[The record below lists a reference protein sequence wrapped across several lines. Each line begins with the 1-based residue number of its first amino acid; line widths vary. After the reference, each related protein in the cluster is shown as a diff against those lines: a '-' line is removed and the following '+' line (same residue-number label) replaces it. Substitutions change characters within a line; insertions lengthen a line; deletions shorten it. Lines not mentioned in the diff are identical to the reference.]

1 MTKTDSL
8 AVRSVG
14 LVVGLGGTAMSM
26 SSGFVWASQSKI
38 AIVYVAGFFSWTGYL
53 FAHYAV
59 VGVFVDDAGRDSTD
73 EDGTDSASNGSK
85 QVSDP
90 VRTETSE
97 NGTDAGRSARQ
108 MITAIRDIAP
118 ADIPSA
124 VGFVAGI
131 VILVTASRSWHGTSV
146 KKVIC
151 SGTSAAGC
159 SLLATSSL
167 TTSIRANLSS
177 RIRSVDR

>member
-1 MTKTDSL
+1 MTKMDSL
-8 AVRSVG
+8 AVQSVG
-14 LVVGLGGTAMSM
+14 LVVGLGVTAMAM
-26 SSGFVWASQSKI
+26 SSGFIWASQSKI
-38 AIVYVAGFFSWTGYL
+38 GIVYVAGFFSWTGYL

-97 NGTDAGRSARQ
+97 NGTDAGRSTRQ

-131 VILVTASRSWHGTSV
+131 VILVTGIAILAWYVRQESHLLGNLGSGMFLAGY
-146 KKVIC
+146 VIAHYFD
-151 SGTSAAGC
+151 SGKP
-159 SLLATSSL
+159 L
-167 TTSIRANLSS
+167 
-177 RIRSVDR
+177 